1 MKLPGL
7 TYVVNYYLFTIMI
20 KAIFW
25 DNDGVLVDTEALY
38 FQATQSVLAENS
50 IRLTRDQFIR
60 ISLKEGRS
68 VFMLASEQG
77 MSPEAVAQLLKKRN
91 RHYSDLLRNGTL
103 LMDGVAD
110 TLSRLQNKV
119 RMGIVTSCRRE
130 HFDIIHS
137 NTDILPYFDFVLT
150 QEDYKGS
157 KPDPDP
163 FLTAMKHCRLAREEC
178 LIVEDSERG
187 LAAANA
193 AGIHC
198 IMVPNEL
205 TLNCDFT
212 GAWRVVDDIREVVA
226 AVLDF
231 KASRGRHE

>member
-1 MKLPGL
+1 
-7 TYVVNYYLFTIMI
+7 MI

-50 IRLTRDQFIR
+50 IQMTRDQFIQ

-68 VFMLASEQG
+68 AFILASEQG
-77 MSPEAVAQLLKKRN
+77 MSPEAVAQLLEERN
-91 RHYSDLLRNGTL
+91 RRYSDLLRNGAL

-110 TLSRLQNKV
+110 TLSRLRDKV
-119 RMGIVTSCRRE
+119 RMGIVTSSRQE
-130 HFDIIHS
+130 HFDIIHA
-137 NTDILPYFDFVLT
+137 NTGILPYFDFVLT
-150 QEDYKGS
+150 RKDYKRS
-157 KPDPDP
+157 KPNPDS
-163 FLTAMKHCRLAREEC
+163 FLTAMKHCELAREEC

-198 IMVPNEL
+198 IIVPNEL
-205 TLNCDFT
+205 TRNNDFT
-212 GAWRVVDDIREVVA
+212 GAWRVVDDIREVA
-226 AVLDF
+226 GAVSGF
-231 KASRGRHE
+231 KIIHR

>member
-1 MKLPGL
+1 
-7 TYVVNYYLFTIMI
+7 MI

-50 IRLTRDQFIR
+50 IRLTRDEFIR
-60 ISLKEGRS
+60 ISLKAGRS
-68 VFMLASEQG
+68 AFMLASEQG
-77 MSPEAVAQLLKKRN
+77 MSPEVVTQLQEERN
-91 RHYSDLLRNGTL
+91 RRYSDLLRNGIL
-103 LMDGVAD
+103 LMDGVVD
-110 TLSRLQNKV
+110 TLSRLRNKV

-130 HFDIIHS
+130 HFDIIHA

-163 FLTAMKHCRLAREEC
+163 FLTAMRYCRLAREEC

-187 LAAANA
+187 LVAANA

-198 IMVPNEL
+198 IIVPNEL
-205 TLNCDFT
+205 TLNSDFT
-212 GAWRVVDDIREVVA
+212 GAWRVVDNIREVVE
-226 AVLDF
+226 AVLNF
-231 KASRGRHE
+231 TASGGRP